1 MIEYIGGIESV
12 VNVVFQHADVYFV
25 VFDESLQIFEF
36 CDVAIVTSC
45 DVVVEEVQVMLVEYR
60 AGFHIFFE

>member
-36 CDVAIVTSC
+36 CYVAIVTSC
-45 DVVVEEVQVMLVEYR
+45 DVVVEEVQVMLVE
-60 AGFHIFFE
+60 